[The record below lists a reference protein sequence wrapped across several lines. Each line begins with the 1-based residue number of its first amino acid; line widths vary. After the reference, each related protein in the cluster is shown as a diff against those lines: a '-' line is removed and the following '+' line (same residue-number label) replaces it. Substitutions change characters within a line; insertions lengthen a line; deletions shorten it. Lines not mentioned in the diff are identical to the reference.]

1 MIRKKKQCSLP
12 ICSSV
17 DPFIPEEVAG
27 EDDVAVARTDLG
39 VDHVHDQGLG
49 DDVAVQ
55 QAGHHTLNDL
65 GTNTN
70 KMLKASYYK

>member
-1 MIRKKKQCSLP
+1 M
-12 ICSSV
+12 
-17 DPFIPEEVAG
+17 AG